1 MCTARAIELVLQP
14 LFNVFSLR
22 IVILPLLVSLGILL
36 GIPHLLALLN
46 IAQILMK
53 LSMLPLVQFFAVFS

>member
-1 MCTARAIELVLQP
+1 MRPARAIELVLQSP
-14 LFNVFSLR
+14 FDVFSLR
-22 IVILPLLVSLGILL
+22 VVILPLLVSLGILL